1 MSTFK
6 EQLQELR
13 NRIWD
18 LLGVKPTHSSLFIKS
33 LEGNVLTFNYHLPFS
48 KEEEFIGNFIK
59 QNPEI
64 RLFQVERIQFPNNL
78 NSSLSRKLYNGITLG
93 WALEKELYEK
103 NKIPNSD
110 YIYDAINQKT
120 YPPFHKW
127 DSLPE
132 ITQIYLVNACPVGID
147 KIKSPSEA
155 VQMAA
160 IKNEPSCITLID
172 SPTENAIL
180 TAVQKNRSVLE
191 FIKNLSEEIQVQI
204 AKLIPTAIRY
214 IDNPNEEVQLIAI
227 ERNPYAIDGLAN
239 PTENAQLTAVM
250 KDYNVLS
257 RINNPT
263 PQVCKTAIEQL
274 YNNKVTINISSLP
287 SIDSFCEDSQ
297 FLVDDI
303 SNFPAQK
310 QSLLS
315 DFENKYS
322 NKRSNDV
329 DISPVSNNKEIIG
342 EISYYGFNGEI
353 VETSVFNN
361 IDRYLNCIK
370 EELDV
375 NPTGFT
381 YKTLIEN
388 AEVRKA
394 TDDIVYGAFGI
405 DNPHG
410 IEWYDSKHSEKDIIR
425 QLDRLGISS
434 SEQKVIANELLT
446 VGKTSNL
453 ISINTNVLEQKLEL
467 PARLSLDSE
476 GNIKVHLVRKSL
488 KEDLEKPYMGH
499 IFTPAEKESLLTNK
513 NAGGVITINSLNGQQ
528 QKVLVSVDRLT
539 GELLSLPVDKVK
551 IPDRYKGVELSE
563 ENKSI
568 LATGEPCVIKGVPA
582 GKWAKY
588 DVTIQYSVDSKGI
601 VSLPRLDKVTTIGET
616 VLSKQESQAL
626 RNGKTIKVS
635 NLVDDRGRKYSAYVK
650 IKQPDNSL
658 VVTPTNQ
665 HRVQVNHNTHGIKTD
680 ENKKAEKK
688 ANSFGIKSGKSK
700 VEYNK
705 SKKQPKVKH

>member
-1 MSTFK
+1 MATIK
-6 EQLQELR
+6 EQLQDAR
-13 NRIWD
+13 SRVGNFW
-18 LLGVKPTHSSLFIKS
+18 GVRSHRSSLFIKS
-33 LEGNVLTFNYHLPFS
+33 LEGDVLAYKHHLPLN
-48 KEEEFIGNFIK
+48 KEEEFISSFGK
-59 QNPEI
+59 ENPAVH
-64 RLFQVERIQFPNNL
+64 LFQVERISFPQ
-78 NSSLSRKLYNGITLG
+78 
-93 WALEKELYEK
+93 
-103 NKIPNSD
+103 NKKKSGCD
-110 YIYDAINQKT
+110 YIYDTISHRTYFPTEWDKVDGQAQVVLINELLSQ
-120 YPPFHKW
+120 
-127 DSLPE
+127 LP
-132 ITQIYLVNACPVGID
+132 NID
-147 KIKSPSEA
+147 KRNDSTEILNKLDMGEILILNKLRSTGNFHHVEELTTVNDKYREQFFAKFNFDNEISH
-155 VQMAA
+155 
-160 IKNEPSCITLID
+160 KNELIELANLD
-172 SPTENAIL
+172 EKKLENQAKVRLKAGYIL
-180 TAVQKNRSVLE
+180 
-191 FIKNLSEEIQVQI
+191 EI
-204 AKLIPTAIRY
+204 
-214 IDNPNEEVQLIAI
+214 NGMMI
-227 ERNPYAIDGLAN
+227 ERGI
-239 PTENAQLTAVM
+239 TEKELI
-250 KDYNVLS
+250 K
-257 RINNPT
+257 
-263 PQVCKTAIEQL
+263 EGW
-274 YNNKVTINISSLP
+274 
-287 SIDSFCEDSQ
+287 SIDFIEK
-297 FLVDDI
+297 V
-303 SNFPAQK
+303 K
-310 QSLLS
+310 
-315 DFENKYS
+315 
-322 NKRSNDV
+322 
-329 DISPVSNNKEIIG
+329 
-342 EISYYGFNGEI
+342 
-353 VETSVFNN
+353 T
-361 IDRYLNCIK
+361 
-370 EELDV
+370 ELKKATILKDKV
-375 NPTGFT
+375 RVHTN
-381 YKTLIEN
+381 EQ
-388 AEVRKA
+388 EVR
-394 TDDIVYGAFGI
+394 
-405 DNPHG
+405 
-410 IEWYDSKHSEKDIIR
+410 HSEKDIIR

-601 VSLPRLDKVTTIGET
+601 VSLPRLDRVTTIGET

-626 RNGKTIKVS
+626 RNGKTIQVS

-650 IKQPDNSL
+650 IKQPEDSL

-665 HRVQVNHNTHGIKTD
+665 HRVQVNHNTYGIKTD